1 MLICI
6 NFSYLFFFF
15 FFSCCRVTF
24 EMITKAVH
32 TRKCCVLKV
41 QNDNGFET
49 EIVFKLSTPS
59 AANALY
65 RCLTEMHSFYL
76 CDTVHNEVSMQFSR
90 DLKGTLVSIFNENTT
105 LGKSDIIVL

>member
-1 MLICI
+1 
-6 NFSYLFFFF
+6 
-15 FFSCCRVTF
+15 
-24 EMITKAVH
+24 MITKAVH

-41 QNDNGFET
+41 QNDNGMES
-49 EIVFKLSTPS
+49 EIVLKLNTPC

-90 DLKGTLVSIFNENTT
+90 DLKGTLASIFYENTT
-105 LGKSDIIVL
+105 LGKYMYIAVGLDHHLSQLMRLWFFVSSMNS

>member
-1 MLICI
+1 M
-6 NFSYLFFFF
+6 
-15 FFSCCRVTF
+15 
-24 EMITKAVH
+24 
-32 TRKCCVLKV
+32 LKV
-41 QNDNGFET
+41 QNDNASET
-49 EIVFKLSTPS
+49 EVVLKMNSPS

-105 LGKSDIIVL
+105 LGKLMHPLVRPLD